1 MDKSFEEKSSWDE
14 IAAYI
19 VELMLEKRR
28 LEKRRLEKELAD
40 SEKWRE
46 YWYKESERRGRELE
60 HLQILREKD
69 RMGKNGGGQADP
81 V

>member
-28 LEKRRLEKELAD
+28 LEKELAE

-46 YWYKESERRGRELE
+46 YWYKESARRGRELE
-60 HLQILREKD
+60 RLQILREKD
-69 RMGKNGGGQADP
+69 RMGKDGGGQADP

>member
-1 MDKSFEEKSSWDE
+1 MEKKIEEKKAESWDE

-19 VELMLEKRR
+19 VELMLEK
-28 LEKRRLEKELAD
+28 ELAE

-46 YWYKESERRGRELE
+46 YWYKESARRGRELE
-60 HLQILREKD
+60 HLQVLREKD

>member
-1 MDKSFEEKSSWDE
+1 MEKKLEEKKAESWDE

-28 LEKRRLEKELAD
+28 LEKELAE

-46 YWYKESERRGRELE
+46 YWYKEAARRGER
-60 HLQILREKD
+60 D
-69 RMGKNGGGQADP
+69 
-81 V
+81 

>member
-1 MDKSFEEKSSWDE
+1 MDKGIEEKSSWDE

-28 LEKRRLEKELAD
+28 LEKELA
-40 SEKWRE
+40 EAKKWRE
-46 YWYKESERRGRELE
+46 YWYKESARRGRELE

-69 RMGKNGGGQADP
+69 RMGKDGGGPADP

>member
-1 MDKSFEEKSSWDE
+1 MDKSFEGKKVESWDE

-28 LEKRRLEKELAD
+28 LEKELAE

-46 YWYKESERRGRELE
+46 YWYKEAARRGRELE
-60 HLQILREKD
+60 HLQVLRKED

>member
-28 LEKRRLEKELAD
+28 LEKELAD

-46 YWYKESERRGRELE
+46 YWYKESARRGRELE
-60 HLQILREKD
+60 RLQVLRKED
-69 RMGKNGGGQADP
+69 RMGKDGGGQADP

>member
-1 MDKSFEEKSSWDE
+1 MDKGIEEKSSWDE

-28 LEKRRLEKELAD
+28 LEKELA
-40 SEKWRE
+40 EAKKWRE
-46 YWYKESERRGRELE
+46 YWYKESARRGRELE

-69 RMGKNGGGQADP
+69 RMGKDGGGQADP

>member
-28 LEKRRLEKELAD
+28 LEKELA
-40 SEKWRE
+40 EAKKWRE
-46 YWYKESERRGRELE
+46 YWYKESARRGRELE
-60 HLQILREKD
+60 HLQVLR
-69 RMGKNGGGQADP
+69 RGRSGKKAGGG
-81 V
+81 

>member
-28 LEKRRLEKELAD
+28 LEKRA
-40 SEKWRE
+40 
-46 YWYKESERRGRELE
+46 GR
-60 HLQILREKD
+60 I
-69 RMGKNGGGQADP
+69 GKVEG
-81 V
+81 VLV

>member
-1 MDKSFEEKSSWDE
+1 MEKKIEEKKAESWDE

-19 VELMLEKRR
+19 VELM

-46 YWYKESERRGRELE
+46 YWYKESARRG
-60 HLQILREKD
+60 D
-69 RMGKNGGGQADP
+69 RA
-81 V
+81 

>member
-28 LEKRRLEKELAD
+28 LEKELAD
-40 SEKWRE
+40 
-46 YWYKESERRGRELE
+46 
-60 HLQILREKD
+60 
-69 RMGKNGGGQADP
+69 
-81 V
+81 

>member
-28 LEKRRLEKELAD
+28 LEKELA
-40 SEKWRE
+40 EAKKWRE
-46 YWYKESERRGRELE
+46 YWYKESARRGRELE
-60 HLQILREKD
+60 HLQVLREKD
-69 RMGKNGGGQADP
+69 RMGKDGGGQADP

>member
-28 LEKRRLEKELAD
+28 LEKELA
-40 SEKWRE
+40 EAKKWRE
-46 YWYKESERRGRELE
+46 YWYKESARRGER
-60 HLQILREKD
+60 D
-69 RMGKNGGGQADP
+69 
-81 V
+81 

>member
-28 LEKRRLEKELAD
+28 LEKELAD

-46 YWYKESERRGRELE
+46 YWYKESARRGRELE
-60 HLQILREKD
+60 RLQVLRKEARRGKD
-69 RMGKNGGGQADP
+69 GGGQADP

>member
-1 MDKSFEEKSSWDE
+1 MEKKIEEKKAESWDE

-28 LEKRRLEKELAD
+28 LEKELAE

-46 YWYKESERRGRELE
+46 YWYKESARRGRELE

>member
-1 MDKSFEEKSSWDE
+1 MDKGIEEKNSWDE

-28 LEKRRLEKELAD
+28 LEKELAE
-40 SEKWRE
+40 EKRWRE
-46 YWYKESERRGRELE
+46 YWYKEAAQRGRERE
-60 HLQILREKD
+60 HLQVLRKED
-69 RMGKNGGGQADP
+69 RMGKDGGGQADP

>member
-28 LEKRRLEKELAD
+28 LEKELAEA
-40 SEKWRE
+40 EKWRE
-46 YWYKESERRGRELE
+46 YWYKEAARRGER
-60 HLQILREKD
+60 
-69 RMGKNGGGQADP
+69 A
-81 V
+81 

>member
-1 MDKSFEEKSSWDE
+1 MDKGIEEKSSWDE

-28 LEKRRLEKELAD
+28 LEKELAE

-46 YWYKESERRGRELE
+46 YWYNESARRGRALE
-60 HLQILREKD
+60 HLQVLREKD
-69 RMGKNGGGQADP
+69 RMGKDGGGQADP